1 MAEMQVK
8 TVDGEAQLVPAEGV
22 IAKDNNGTME
32 QTVAPIGEHPN
43 NYQAVEHDQVGY
55 YQGDTD
61 VKGTVFIEPELQD
74 QVTVNEG
81 TQVLPPKKSGTQPQG
96 NSEQPTPTPNEPETP
111 ETPVNPENPE
121 TPGE

>member
-8 TVDGEAQLVPAEGV
+8 TVEGEAQLVPAEGV

-32 QTVAPIGEHPN
+32 QTIAPIGEHPN
-43 NYQAVEHDQVGY
+43 NFQAVEHDQVGY

-74 QVTVNEG
+74 QVTVHED
-81 TQVLPPKKSGTQPQG
+81 TQVLPPKKS
-96 NSEQPTPTPNEPETP
+96 STPAQTNEPQQQE
-111 ETPVNPENPE
+111 
-121 TPGE
+121 PGQ